1 MLSVTWRDDGFS
13 EGCDEAIHI
22 GVASSLDDAKTL
34 MLNDKRC
41 RKERASLF
49 YSGYSYDSSW
59 GVRCMTEGY
68 KKGCTPNWNWRV
80 YVLSFNGFK
89 DGECLNSLF
98 HLSIVIIQ
106 LYSPI
111 CLALG

>member
-1 MLSVTWRDDGFS
+1 MISVTWRNDGFS
-13 EGCDEAIHI
+13 EGCDEAIQI

-34 MLNDKRC
+34 MLNDYRC
-41 RKERASLF
+41 RKERATLF

-68 KKGCTPNWNWRV
+68 RKGCTPNLVWRV

-89 DGECLNSLF
+89 DGECLNLLF
-98 HLSIVIIQ
+98 HFSIVIIH
-106 LYSPI
+106 SPI
-111 CLALG
+111 CLAIG